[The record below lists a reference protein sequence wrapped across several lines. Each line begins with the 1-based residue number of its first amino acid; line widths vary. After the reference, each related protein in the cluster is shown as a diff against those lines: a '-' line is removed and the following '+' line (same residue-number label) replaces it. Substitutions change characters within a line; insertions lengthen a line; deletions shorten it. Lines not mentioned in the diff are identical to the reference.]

1 MFEQHCDELGWNA
14 HSLRLLPSCDSALCC
29 LRAGAMGDK
38 LPEGLLLAHSFPS
51 VLTAHRASFFLAAP
65 AGAMD
70 DKLLEFLQAE
80 EVPTFSMSSG
90 LTLDDFGWGSPTFH
104 KMVRLYCRRIAAV
117 PLPLYCCCWWWCW
130 WWWCCCTA
138 AAAGL
143 LLPWCGSSAAALCY
157 RQHAHLSAFA
167 NVSFP
172 NAARLRRP
180 PPLYWTTTSA
190 TVMQAPTE

>member
-1 MFEQHCDELGWNA
+1 
-14 HSLRLLPSCDSALCC
+14 
-29 LRAGAMGDK
+29 MGDK

-104 KMVRLYCRRIAAV
+104 KMVRLYCRRAAASV
-117 PLPLYCCCWWWCW
+117 LLLLVVVLVVVVLLHCCCCR
-130 WWWCCCTA
+130 A
-138 AAAGL
+138 AAAVL
-143 LLPWCGSSAAALCY
+143 LLLLLHCCCCRAAAAVV
-157 RQHAHLSAFA
+157 R
-167 NVSFP
+167 
-172 NAARLRRP
+172 
-180 PPLYWTTTSA
+180 
-190 TVMQAPTE
+190 